1 MTATIKTDLV
11 GVRQAVA
18 SLNKI
23 EPGLRKQFALE
34 LNQIA
39 APAINEAQ
47 RRYTFLAMPLSGMRY
62 KWTEEGRSR
71 PNFPYVVA
79 KAAKGVKVK
88 LDTRRNATS
97 VIVIQQG
104 DAAAGIFETAG
115 RKNSNNLATSL
126 GKTPAQGRTRLFGP
140 AVYSKIRE
148 VTKEMERATLRVIN
162 RVNRELQ

>member
-1 MTATIKTDLV
+1 MTATIKTELV

-23 EPGLRKQFALE
+23 EPGLRKEFAAQLTA
-34 LNQIA
+34 IA
-39 APAINEAQ
+39 APAIQAAQ
-47 RRYTFLAMPLSGMRY
+47 SRYTALGVPLSGMARP
-62 KWTEEGRSR
+62 WSNNGRKL
-71 PNFPYVVA
+71 FPFDPA

-97 VIVIQQG
+97 TIVISQG
-104 DAAAGIFETAG
+104 DAAAAIFETAG
-115 RKNSNNLATSL
+115 RKNSNTLATNL
-126 GKTPAQGRTRLFGP
+126 GKTPPQGRTRLFGP

-148 VTKEMERATLRVIN
+148 VTKEIERATLQVIS

>member
-39 APAINEAQ
+39 QPAIQAAQ
-47 RRYTFLAMPLSGMRY
+47 QRYTALGVPLSGMARP
-62 KWTEEGRSR
+62 WSNNGRKL
-71 PNFPYVVA
+71 FPFDPR

-104 DAAAGIFETAG
+104 DPAAAIFETAG
-115 RKNSNNLATSL
+115 RKNSNTLATNL
-126 GKTPAQGRTRLFGP
+126 GKTPTQGRTRLFGP

-148 VTKEMERATLRVIN
+148 VTKEMNRATLRVIN

>member
-23 EPGLRKQFALE
+23 EPGLRKQFAAE

-39 APAINEAQ
+39 APAIQAAQ
-47 RRYTFLAMPLSGMRY
+47 SRYTALGVPLSGMARP
-62 KWTEEGRSR
+62 WSNNGRKL
-71 PNFPYVVA
+71 FPFDPA

-104 DAAAGIFETAG
+104 DAAAAIFETAG
-115 RKNSNNLATSL
+115 RKNSNTLATNL

-148 VTKEMERATLRVIN
+148 VTKEIERATLQVIS
-162 RVNRELQ
+162 RVNRDLQ

>member
-1 MTATIKTDLV
+1 MTATIKTELV

-23 EPGLRKQFALE
+23 EPGLRKQFAAE

-39 APAINEAQ
+39 APAIQAAQ
-47 RRYTFLAMPLSGMRY
+47 SRYTALGVPLSGM
-62 KWTEEGRSR
+62 SR
-71 PNFPYVVA
+71 PWSNNGRKLFPFDPA

-104 DAAAGIFETAG
+104 DAGAAIFETAG
-115 RKNSNNLATSL
+115 RRNSNTLATNL
-126 GKTPAQGRTRLFGP
+126 GKTPEPGRTRLFGP

-148 VTKEMERATLRVIN
+148 VTKEIERATLRVIN
-162 RVNRELQ
+162 QVDRSLK

>member
-1 MTATIKTDLV
+1 MTATIKTELV

-23 EPGLRKQFALE
+23 EPGLRKQFAAD

-39 APAINEAQ
+39 APAIQAAQ
-47 RRYTFLAMPLSGMRY
+47 SRYTSLGVPLSGMARP
-62 KWTEEGRSR
+62 WSNNGRKL
-71 PNFPYVVA
+71 FPFDPA

-97 VIVIQQG
+97 TIVILQG
-104 DAAAGIFETAG
+104 DAAAAIFETAG
-115 RKNSNNLATSL
+115 RKNSNTLATNL

-148 VTKEMERATLRVIN
+148 VTKEIERATLQVIS

>member
-39 APAINEAQ
+39 QPAIQAAQ
-47 RRYTFLAMPLSGMRY
+47 QRYTALGVPLSGMARP
-62 KWTEEGRSR
+62 WSNNGRKL
-71 PNFPYVVA
+71 FPFDPR

-104 DAAAGIFETAG
+104 DPAAAIFETAG
-115 RKNSNNLATSL
+115 RKNSNTLATNL
-126 GKTPAQGRTRLFGP
+126 GNTPTQGRTRLFGP

-162 RVNRELQ
+162 RVNRDLQ

>member
-39 APAINEAQ
+39 QPAIQAAQ
-47 RRYTFLAMPLSGMRY
+47 QRYTALGVPLSGMARP
-62 KWTEEGRSR
+62 WSNNGRKL
-71 PNFPYVVA
+71 FPFDPR

-88 LDTRRNATS
+88 LDTRRSATS

-104 DAAAGIFETAG
+104 DASAAIFETAG
-115 RKNSNNLATSL
+115 RKNSNTLATNL
-126 GKTPAQGRTRLFGP
+126 GKTPTQGRTRLFGP

-148 VTKEMERATLRVIN
+148 VTKEMNRATLRVIN

>member
-23 EPGLRKQFALE
+23 EPGLRKQFAAE

-39 APAINEAQ
+39 APAIQAAQ
-47 RRYTFLAMPLSGMRY
+47 SRYTALGVPLSGMARP
-62 KWTEEGRSR
+62 WSNNGRKL
-71 PNFPYVVA
+71 FPFDPA

-104 DAAAGIFETAG
+104 DAAAAIFETAG
-115 RKNSNNLATSL
+115 RKNSNTLATNL

-148 VTKEMERATLRVIN
+148 VTKEIERATLRVIN
-162 RVNRELQ
+162 QVDRSLK

>member
-39 APAINEAQ
+39 QPAIQAAQ
-47 RRYTFLAMPLSGMRY
+47 QRYTALGVPLSGMARP
-62 KWTEEGRSR
+62 WSNNGRKL
-71 PNFPYVVA
+71 FPFDPR

-88 LDTRRNATS
+88 LDTRRSATS

-104 DAAAGIFETAG
+104 DAGAAIFETAG
-115 RKNSNNLATSL
+115 RRTSNTLATNL

-148 VTKEMERATLRVIN
+148 VTKEMNRATLRVIN

>member
-23 EPGLRKQFALE
+23 EPGLRKQFAAE

-39 APAINEAQ
+39 APAIQAAQ
-47 RRYTFLAMPLSGMRY
+47 SRYTALGVPLSGMARP
-62 KWTEEGRSR
+62 WSNNGRKL
-71 PNFPYVVA
+71 FPFDPA

-104 DAAAGIFETAG
+104 DAAAAIFETAG
-115 RKNSNNLATSL
+115 RKNSNTLATNL

-148 VTKEMERATLRVIN
+148 VTKEIERATLQVIS

>member
-39 APAINEAQ
+39 QPAIQAAQ
-47 RRYTFLAMPLSGMRY
+47 QRYTALGVPLSGMARPWSN
-62 KWTEEGRSR
+62 KGRKL
-71 PNFPYVVA
+71 FPFDPR

-88 LDTRRNATS
+88 LDTRRSATS

-104 DAAAGIFETAG
+104 DAGAAIFETAG
-115 RKNSNNLATSL
+115 RKNSNTLATNL

-162 RVNRELQ
+162 RVNRDLQ

>member
-39 APAINEAQ
+39 QPAIQAAQ
-47 RRYTFLAMPLSGMRY
+47 QRYTALGVPLSGMARP
-62 KWTEEGRSR
+62 WSNNGRKL
-71 PNFPYVVA
+71 FPFDPA

-104 DAAAGIFETAG
+104 DAGAAIFETAG
-115 RKNSNNLATSL
+115 RRNSNTLATNL

>member
-1 MTATIKTDLV
+1 MTATIKTELV

-23 EPGLRKQFALE
+23 EPGLRKQFAAE

-39 APAINEAQ
+39 QPAIQAAQ
-47 RRYTFLAMPLSGMRY
+47 SRYTALGVPLSGMARP
-62 KWTEEGRSR
+62 WSNNGRKL
-71 PNFPYVVA
+71 FPFDPA

-88 LDTRRNATS
+88 LDTRRSATS
-97 VIVIQQG
+97 VIVIEQG
-104 DAAAGIFETAG
+104 DAGATIFETAG
-115 RKNSNNLATSL
+115 RRTSNTLATNL

-148 VTKEMERATLRVIN
+148 VTKEIERVTLRVRTHIN
-162 RVNRELQ
+162 RR

>member
-39 APAINEAQ
+39 QPAIQAAQ
-47 RRYTFLAMPLSGMRY
+47 QRYTALGVPLSGMARP
-62 KWTEEGRSR
+62 WSNNGRKL
-71 PNFPYVVA
+71 FPFDPR

-88 LDTRRNATS
+88 LDTRRSATS

-104 DAAAGIFETAG
+104 DAGAAIFETAG
-115 RKNSNNLATSL
+115 LKNSNNLATSL
-126 GKTPAQGRTRLFGP
+126 GNTPAQGRTRLFGP

-148 VTKEMERATLRVIN
+148 VTKEMNRATLRVIN

>member
-1 MTATIKTDLV
+1 MTATIKTELV

-23 EPGLRKQFALE
+23 EPGLRKQFAAE

-39 APAINEAQ
+39 QPAIQAAQ
-47 RRYTFLAMPLSGMRY
+47 SRYTALGVPLSGM
-62 KWTEEGRSR
+62 SR
-71 PNFPYVVA
+71 PWSNNGRKLFPFDPA

-88 LDTRRNATS
+88 LDTRRNAMS
-97 VIVIQQG
+97 VIVIEQG
-104 DAAAGIFETAG
+104 DAGAAIFETAG
-115 RKNSNNLATSL
+115 RRTRNTLATNL

-148 VTKEMERATLRVIN
+148 VTKEIERATLRVIN
-162 RVNRELQ
+162 QVDRSLK

>member
-23 EPGLRKQFALE
+23 EPGLRKQFAAE

-39 APAINEAQ
+39 APPIQEAQ
-47 RRYTFLAMPLSGMRY
+47 RRYMHLGVPLSGMARP
-62 KWTEEGRSR
+62 WSNNGRKL
-71 PNFPYVVA
+71 FPFDPR

-104 DAAAGIFETAG
+104 DAGAAIFETAG
-115 RKNSNNLATSL
+115 RKNSNTLATNL
-126 GKTPAQGRTRLFGP
+126 GKNPGQGRTRLFGP